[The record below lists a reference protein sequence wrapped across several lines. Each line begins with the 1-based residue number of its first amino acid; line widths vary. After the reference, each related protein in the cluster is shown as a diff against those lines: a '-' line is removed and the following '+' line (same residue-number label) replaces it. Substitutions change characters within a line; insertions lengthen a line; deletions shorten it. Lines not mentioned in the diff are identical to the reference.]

1 MTCLVV
7 TLYCKCRFVSISSN
21 LYSFSLIY
29 IEYQITLLSDTSKSM
44 LRLRMFC
51 MTACSVMQHHPDALV
66 QSEAIYCLQQLHIFA
81 PNFLNLSLFIP
92 QICRTLFS
100 KHLLLRRASV
110 ACLRQLAQRE
120 AKEVCEHGLLEV
132 KRWVNIK
139 KKIFVG
145 EESLEGIT
153 GLYLQHFCLIIQ
165 YSTLMLSSDR
175 C

>member
-7 TLYCKCRFVSISSN
+7 ILYCKFKFVSNSSN
-21 LYSFSLIY
+21 LYRFILTYLNHQNALI
-29 IEYQITLLSDTSKSM
+29 SDTSKGM
-44 LRLRMFC
+44 VRLRMFC

-81 PNFLNLSLFIP
+81 PNFLNLSVFIP
-92 QICRTLFS
+92 QICKTLFS

-145 EESLEGIT
+145 EESLEGINR
-153 GLYLQHFCLIIQ
+153 FICSISCLLTH
-165 YSTLMLSSDR
+165 YFTLAVCSDG